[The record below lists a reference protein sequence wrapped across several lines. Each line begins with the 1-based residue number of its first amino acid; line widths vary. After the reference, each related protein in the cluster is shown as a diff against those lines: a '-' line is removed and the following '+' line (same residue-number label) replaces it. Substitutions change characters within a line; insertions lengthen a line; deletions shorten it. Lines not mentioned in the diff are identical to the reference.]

1 MQYLLSMY
9 YQEAGD
15 AGLTEEDMKPA
26 MEAFGHY
33 ARALTDAGV
42 LVSASVL
49 KPVDAAT
56 TVTARTGTLQVQD
69 GPFIDS
75 KERLG
80 GVFLIEV
87 TDLDAALAWAERCPG
102 AQWGSI
108 EVRPAAIT
116 VVDGAWVPAD

>member
-1 MQYLLSMY
+1 MQFMLSMY
-9 YQEAGD
+9 YQEAAD
-15 AGLTEEDMKPA
+15 AGFTEEDMKPA

-42 LVSASVL
+42 LVSTSVL

-56 TVTARTGTLQVQD
+56 TITLRTGSLQVQD

-80 GVFLIEV
+80 GAFVV
-87 TDLDAALAWAERCPG
+87 DVADLDAALAWAERCPG
-102 AQWGSI
+102 AQWGSV
-108 EVRPAAIT
+108 EVRPVALT
-116 VVDGAWVPAD
+116 VVDGVWVPAD